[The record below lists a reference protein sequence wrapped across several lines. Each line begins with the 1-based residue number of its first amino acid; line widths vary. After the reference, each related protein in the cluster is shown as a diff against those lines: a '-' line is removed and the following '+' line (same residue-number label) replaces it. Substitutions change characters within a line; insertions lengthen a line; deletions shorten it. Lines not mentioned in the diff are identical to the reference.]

1 MKYWHQLSNVEDA
14 IFQVRKIRSQL
25 SVMMDSELI
34 TTSNNDKF
42 PETYKDFLYDLS
54 ERFENA
60 MSTLNVEFQTLWNV
74 IREDT
79 FEENKQTLDDW
90 KKDQAD
96 KERWSKIVQGM
107 MPKESNEFKY
117 SNSTDWSIEPLANG
131 DFMIKNNT
139 MASQPSQDDVLVIQ
153 EVAGNLTA
161 TYRPATAEDS
171 FDEQWKEAYKKQSER
186 Q

>member
-34 TTSNNDKF
+34 ASSNTDQF

-60 MSTLNVEFQTLWNV
+60 MSTLSVEFQNLWDV
-74 IREDT
+74 IR
-79 FEENKQTLDDW
+79 N
-90 KKDQAD
+90 
-96 KERWSKIVQGM
+96 
-107 MPKESNEFKY
+107 
-117 SNSTDWSIEPLANG
+117 
-131 DFMIKNNT
+131 
-139 MASQPSQDDVLVIQ
+139 
-153 EVAGNLTA
+153 
-161 TYRPATAEDS
+161 DS
-171 FDEQWKEAYKKQSER
+171 FDSSEKEKTDLSNDRWTHIVNDLQKWNEQSMNETSKMSEGIDLTGCAAQPTLTIFDDVTSFNISLTEENLIKNPMNPDEDFDLAWNEAYKKQSDR

>member
-1 MKYWHQLSNVEDA
+1 MKYWHQLSNVEEA

-34 TTSNNDKF
+34 ASSNTDKF

-54 ERFENA
+54 ERFEDA
-60 MSTLNVEFQTLWNV
+60 MSTLNVEFQNLWDV

-79 FEENKQTLDDW
+79 FEENKQTTDDW

-96 KERWSKIVQGM
+96 KERWSKIVRGM
-107 MPKESNEFKY
+107 MPKESK
-117 SNSTDWSIEPLANG
+117 DNG
-131 DFMIKNNT
+131 NFMVNDDT
-139 MASQPSQDDVLVIQ
+139 MASQPSQNDVLVIQ
-153 EVAGNLTA
+153 KVAGGMTA

-171 FDEQWKEAYKKQSER
+171 FDDQWKEAYKKQSER
-186 Q
+186 